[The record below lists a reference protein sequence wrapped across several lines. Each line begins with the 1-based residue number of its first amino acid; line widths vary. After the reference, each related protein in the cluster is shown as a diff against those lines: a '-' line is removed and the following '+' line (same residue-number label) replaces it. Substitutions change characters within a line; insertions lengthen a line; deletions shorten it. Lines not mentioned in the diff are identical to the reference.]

1 MFTLRHI
8 EIHGHD
14 IAYRLAGEGET
25 ILLIHG
31 MAGSSSTWREVMPGL
46 AEHHRVLAPDLLGH
60 GASGRAAT
68 DYSLG
73 AHASMLRDLMDRLG
87 IDRATVVGQSLGGG
101 VAMQLAYQYPDRCER
116 LVLVSSGG
124 LGREVSII
132 LRALSLPGAELVLPI
147 LTPAFVRKLGNAL
160 SAWLWDR
167 GVRSGRVAEM
177 WGAYASLGDPA
188 TRRAFFRTLRAVVDV
203 GGQTVSATDRLYL
216 AEVTPT
222 LILWG
227 DADPII
233 PVDHARA
240 AHAAMPGS
248 RLEIF
253 KGVGHF
259 PQSEAPKRFVEVL
272 SDFVDSTPAA
282 QLTDIARQARGGGA
296 L

>member
-1 MFTLRHI
+1 MFRLRHT

-31 MAGSSSTWREVMPGL
+31 MAGSSRTWREVMPGL
-46 AEHHRVLAPDLLGH
+46 AERYNVLAPDLHGH
-60 GASGRAAT
+60 GASGKAAT

-87 IDRATVVGQSLGGG
+87 IARATAVGHSLGGG
-101 VAMQLAYQYPDRCER
+101 VAMQFAYQYPDRCER
-116 LVLVSSGG
+116 LALVSSGG

-132 LRALSLPGAELVLPI
+132 LRILALPGAEVVLPI
-147 LTPAFVRKLGNAL
+147 VTPAFVRERGNAL

-167 GVRSGRVAEM
+167 GIRSARLAGM
-177 WGAYASLGDPA
+177 WNAYASLGDSE
-188 TRRAFFRTLRAVVDV
+188 TRRAFFRTLRAVVGP
-203 GGQTVSATDRLYL
+203 GGQAVSATDRLYL
-216 AEVTPT
+216 TAVLPT

-227 DADPII
+227 DTDPII

-240 AHAAMPGS
+240 AHEAMPGS

-253 KGVGHF
+253 EGVGHF
-259 PQSEAPKRFVEVL
+259 PQSEAPNRFVEVL
-272 SDFVDSTPAA
+272 SDFVDSTPPA
-282 QLTDIARQARGGGA
+282 QLTRLLAPDEPTGQA
-296 L
+296 